1 VANFAIGIC
10 ARSKDKIVSRDKNK
24 GGEIFSHTIQQL
36 GMKAVGNGR
45 ENIVTIPVPVFF
57 ERERERD
64 GKSRTGIRIRYY
76 GISGTVYFDWE
87 QSDYDRESETQSGNM
102 DKYNSTS

>member
-1 VANFAIGIC
+1 
-10 ARSKDKIVSRDKNK
+10 
-24 GGEIFSHTIQQL
+24 
-36 GMKAVGNGR
+36 MKAVGNGR

-76 GISGTVYFDWE
+76 GISGTVYFDRE

-102 DKYNSTS
+102 DKSNSTS